1 MVRSLVG
8 DLGINLASTLRVS
21 PLVSSSITESS
32 HLPSGLFVGGPTGV
46 GDLLLGVAV
55 DVVAALA
62 RRHAKGCEVVS
73 I

>member
-1 MVRSLVG
+1 M
-8 DLGINLASTLRVS
+8 
-21 PLVSSSITESS
+21 TESS

-62 RRHAKGCEVVS
+62 RRHAKGYEVVS